1 MNEVILALLSGLIV
15 GVVFTAIKLP
25 IPAPPVMSG
34 VVGIIGV
41 YLGSVV
47 YQNLISNL
55 IQKLF

>member
-1 MNEVILALLSGLIV
+1 MNEVILALFSGLIV

-47 YQNLISNL
+47 YTNFISN
-55 IQKLF
+55 IVQRLF